1 MVHTMR
7 YRGGWAMTMVKEK
20 HRKLETVPED
30 RRGSLLHRSIVCGK
44 SNGNLGEM
52 KREIIVDDSLFISP
66 LLLSILARF
75 LSSSFLQRNAET
87 PETRVRIFSAIE
99 TFLLVKSS

>member
-1 MVHTMR
+1 
-7 YRGGWAMTMVKEK
+7 MTMVKEK

-66 LLLSILARF
+66 LLLFILARF
-75 LSSSFLQRNAET
+75 LSYKGTRKHRKRVYLFCNRNVSSGQI
-87 PETRVRIFSAIE
+87 VII
-99 TFLLVKSS
+99 